1 MSFDIILQRNQSEKN
16 ALSKVV
22 NDLATVTGVLKN
34 ETSIV
39 NPTII
44 IECNVSDFSLCNYMS
59 IPEFD
64 RSYFVTDIRSIK
76 NGLVEFTCHVDV
88 LSSFAPYIR
97 ANRAIIE
104 KQENA
109 WNVYL
114 DDGTFRVYQNPM
126 VLTKMFPS
134 GFDTW
139 EFVLAVAGA

>member
-44 IECNVSDFSLCNYMS
+44 IECNVADFSLCNYMS

>member
-76 NGLVEFTCHVDV
+76 NELVEFTCHVDV

>member
-22 NDLATVTGVLKN
+22 NELATVTGVLKN

-88 LSSFAPYIR
+88 LSSFADYIR

-109 WNVYL
+109 WNLYL

>member
-1 MSFDIILQRNQSEKN
+1 MAFDIILQRNQSEKN

-22 NDLATVTGVLKN
+22 NDLATVTGVLKE
-34 ETSIV
+34 ETSII
-39 NPTII
+39 NPTIT
-44 IECNVSDFSLCNYMS
+44 IECDLSSFSLCNYMT

-64 RSYFVTDIRSIK
+64 RSYFVTNIRSIK
-76 NGLVEFTCHVDV
+76 NNLVEFSGHVDV
-88 LSSFAPYIR
+88 LASFAPYIR

-109 WNVYL
+109 WNLYL

-126 VLTKMFPS
+126 VLTKMFPN
-134 GFDTW
+134 GFNTL

>member
-22 NDLATVTGVLKN
+22 NELATVTGVLKN

-126 VLTKMFPS
+126 VLTKMFPT

>member
-97 ANRAIIE
+97 SNRAIIE

-109 WNVYL
+109 WNLYL

>member
-1 MSFDIILQRNQSEKN
+1 MAFDIILQRNQSEKN

-22 NDLATVTGVLKN
+22 NELATVTGVLKN

-44 IECNVSDFSLCNYMS
+44 IECNVADFALCNYMS

-109 WNVYL
+109 WNLYL

>member
-1 MSFDIILQRNQSEKN
+1 MAFDIILQRNQSEKN

-22 NDLATVTGVLKN
+22 NDLATVTGVLK
-34 ETSIV
+34 EDTSII
-39 NPTII
+39 NPTIT
-44 IECNVSDFSLCNYMS
+44 IECDLSSFSLCNYMT

-64 RSYFVTDIRSIK
+64 RSYFVTNIRSIK
-76 NGLVEFTCHVDV
+76 NNLVEFSGHVDV

-109 WNVYL
+109 WNLYL

-126 VLTKMFPS
+126 VLTKMFPN
-134 GFDTW
+134 GFNTL